1 MKKAFVLL
9 ALSLA
14 ALSSLA
20 DSRNVHYRG
29 YRIGDSGI
37 FTDQTRI
44 AGLPFAASNV
54 GQQGSKELTASQIPG
69 QKIVRWWAYQSESNS
84 EPYYQ
89 NEVKVAD
96 GDYSLLWTYDTVK
109 YDPVNVVVDYEYI
122 KYNLSYNA
130 NGGSYEPS
138 TDNNIIYTNGVSIAS
153 SNGVTR
159 VGYTWSGWTNDLTPG
174 VVWMGGE
181 TVTGASLGVTAT
193 YDDFNVVL
201 RAKWTPKTYTV
212 TLNANGGSVSPES
225 KSVTYDATYGD
236 LPVPTRPGYAF
247 DGWYTIGESKVT
259 AGTKVLITA
268 AQTLYAHWTA
278 NNYTVSFNA
287 NGGTGSM
294 ANQSFVY
301 DEAKNLTSN
310 SFVKTGYSFGGWAT
324 APASTC
330 EYGDGEL
337 VKNLT
342 ATANGTVTLYA
353 VWTPI
358 TYTISFDGNGAD
370 SGSVGNIA
378 ATYDVEYPLP
388 DNGFERTGRSFKAW
402 RLGSDGDTY
411 NVGDS
416 VSNLTTTAGDTVT
429 FYAFWTEPRYIAFHG
444 NGADNSDAMADDMMM
459 FDGIETKPLVPNE
472 FEKTG
477 YTFVGWATNETDAAA
492 LKCAYTNC
500 EDVISTN
507 LWMDVCETNDFYAVW
522 QTNKYTV
529 IFNAN
534 GGWGSMANQEFVYDQ
549 AQYLPSRDTKIT
561 SNLDFQ
567 GWATNSTGDVVFR
580 EVVDPVSNLTVVAD
594 GVIMLY
600 AVWDNSELSKAM
612 HCDNLSWE
620 QSDPTEIT
628 VKWNACIGAEEGY
641 NPSDSS
647 PSGSSVCAIV
657 PDDKDAS
664 CVMKPLGVS
673 GAGKLSFWYKMS
685 SQDASLYWLSCKTN
699 SSSSVTIEPKTTWTR
714 FGPID
719 IEYIE
724 YVDLTFV
731 LNNSSSAG
739 TEYKVW
745 IDQMKWEPEGEDKK
759 PSVYTN
765 DVPTAV
771 TGLVYDGKEKTGV
784 IAGYGYTV
792 GYTISGNVAT
802 NAGNYVA
809 TATPDAYCVWPDG
822 SSDAM
827 KINWSIAKATYDMSG
842 VTFDGATFVVD
853 GDPKYIEISGTLPDG
868 VNVSYSGNGETEPG
882 VYTVTASF
890 TGDTDNYELIQDMT
904 ATMTIEKRRVAI
916 PSAMLDLVYD
926 GLAKTGVVA
935 SVGYTLSDN
944 VATNAGNY
952 EATAT
957 LADWYVW
964 DDGTPDE
971 QKIQWSI
978 AKATYD
984 MSGVT
989 FTNATFVA
997 DGEAHSI
1004 YVSGDLPEGVEVLS
1018 YSGNDKIEPGTYTVT
1033 ASFTGDADNY
1043 EPIADMTA
1051 TMTITRGSGPN
1062 PDAADLVL
1070 HPDGEPSLDAFTAE
1084 KAATYVG
1091 WLRDGSG
1098 RIAAQLTVKT
1108 SAAKSGKAAKSTITV
1123 TPVGGKK
1130 YTLKTTVQPGGN
1142 PTDEFGITYGAL
1154 GLTGTVE
1161 GFSVEASADVAK
1173 SKDATVKALAGK
1185 IPVGTYTFIVETDD
1199 GTAVF
1204 SAIIAKN
1211 GKTKVQ
1217 GFLGNGTKVSV
1228 SATGSLGDTYF
1239 AVPVVVSKSKVSF
1252 GFVLWIPLAGGSP
1265 VFVGAIGTSWQ
1276 ALRTGGAYALADGVH
1291 VFDFVELPTFR
1302 SYIAAVD
1309 GTPVAPVGEKFTV
1322 SGSKWAFSKT
1332 SGKLKVVDGF
1342 LSIVAN
1348 GEPSN
1353 LSGLKLTYTA
1363 KTGLVKGSFKLYY
1376 MEGGKVKFDK
1386 VTITGAVVDGVFM
1399 GSGTVKKLG
1408 SFAVWAE

>member
-1 MKKAFVLL
+1 MKKTFVLL

-14 ALSSLA
+14 ALSSFA
-20 DSRNVHYRG
+20 ASRSVYYKG

-44 AGLPFAASNV
+44 SGLPFAASDI
-54 GQQGSKELTASQIPG
+54 GLQGSKELTASQIPG

-84 EPYYQ
+84 EPHYQ

-130 NGGSYEPS
+130 NGGSFTPS

-159 VGYTWSGWTNDLTPG
+159 VGYTWSGWTNDLTTT
-174 VVWMGGE
+174 VWMGGE

-225 KSVTYDATYGD
+225 TSVTYDATYGD
-236 LPVPTRPGYAF
+236 LPTPTRMGYAF

-278 NNYTVSFNA
+278 NNFTVLFDA

-294 ANQSFVY
+294 SNQSFVY

-324 APASTC
+324 APTAAS
-330 EYGDGEL
+330 EYGDGQS

-388 DNGFERTGRSFKAW
+388 DNGFERAGRSFKAW
-402 RLGSDGDTY
+402 LLGSDGDTY

-444 NGADNSDAMADDMMM
+444 NGADNADAMADDMMM

-522 QTNKYTV
+522 QTNEYTV
-529 IFNAN
+529 IFNPN
-534 GGWGSMANQEFVYDQ
+534 GGWGSMDDQEFVYDQ
-549 AQYLPSRDTKIT
+549 ALPLSKLIDGTISST
-561 SNLDFQ
+561 LGFL
-567 GWATNSTGDVVFR
+567 GWATNSTGAEVFGDG
-580 EVVDPVSNLTVVAD
+580 ETVSNLTAVSD
-594 GVIMLY
+594 GAIMLY
-600 AVWDNSELSKAM
+600 AVWKNGELSKAM
-612 HCDNLSWE
+612 HCDNLSWK
-620 QSDPTEIT
+620 QGSS
-628 VKWNACIGAEEGY
+628 GAGEWTIDGEGY
-641 NPSDSS
+641 KA
-647 PSGSSVCAIV
+647 SGSSVRAIV
-657 PDDKDAS
+657 PGDEDKS
-664 CVMKPLGVS
+664 RVLSISEETTG
-673 GAGKLSFWYKMS
+673 GAGKLSFMYKMS
-685 SQDASLYWLSCKTN
+685 SQDASLCWLSCKTN
-699 SSSSVTIEPKTTWTR
+699 ASSPLVIIEPKTTWTQ

-719 IEYIE
+719 IEDIKD
-724 YVDLTFV
+724 VDLTFW
-731 LNNSSSAG
+731 LGGSTSFSD
-739 TEYKVW
+739 EYTVW

-759 PSVYTN
+759 PTVYTN
-765 DVPTAV
+765 TVPSAV
-771 TGLVYDGKEKTGV
+771 TGLVYDGTEKTGV
-784 IAGYGYTV
+784 QAGYGYTV

-822 SSDAM
+822 SSNAM
-827 KINWSIAKATYDMSG
+827 EFNWSIAKAEYDMSG
-842 VTFDGATFVVD
+842 VMFTNATFVVD
-853 GDPKYIEISGTLPDG
+853 GEPKSIAVVTNTLPEG
-868 VNVSYSGNGETEPG
+868 VEVDYYDGNGQTEPG
-882 VYTVTASF
+882 VYTVTAKF
-890 TGDTDNYELIQDMT
+890 KGDAVNYEPIADMT

-916 PSAMLDLVYD
+916 PSAMFDLVYD

-944 VATNAGNY
+944 VATNAGEY
-952 EATAT
+952 GATAT
-957 LADWYVW
+957 LAAWYVW
-964 DDGTPDE
+964 TDGTTDE
-971 QKIQWSI
+971 QTIQWSI
-978 AKATYD
+978 AKARYD

-989 FTNATFVA
+989 LTNATFVA

-1004 YVSGDLPEGVEVLS
+1004 YVSGDLPDGVEVS
-1018 YSGNDKIEPGTYTVT
+1018 YSGNDAKTPGTYTVT
-1033 ASFTGDADNY
+1033 ASFTGDAVNY

-1051 TMTITRGSGPN
+1051 TMTITGGSGPN

-1070 HPDGEPSLDAFTAE
+1070 HPDGEPSLNAFTAE
-1084 KAATYVG
+1084 KAETYVG

-1098 RIAAQLTVKT
+1098 SIAAQITVKT
-1108 SAAKSGKAAKSTITV
+1108 SAAKSGKASKSTITV

-1142 PTDEFGITYGAL
+1142 PMDEFGITYGAL
-1154 GLTGTVE
+1154 GLAGTLK
-1161 GFSVEASADVAK
+1161 GFAVEASADVAK
-1173 SKDATVKALAGK
+1173 SKDASVKALAGK
-1185 IPVGTYTFIVETDD
+1185 IPVGTYTFVVETGD

-1204 SAIIAKN
+1204 SATVDKK
-1211 GKTKVQ
+1211 GKTRVQ

-1265 VFVGAIGTSWQ
+1265 VFVGAIGSSWQ
-1276 ALRTGGAYALADGVH
+1276 ALRAGGAIAMSNGIHA
-1291 VFDFVELPTFR
+1291 FDFEAPTFR
-1302 SYIAAVD
+1302 SYIAAV
-1309 GTPVAPVGEKFTV
+1309 GSTPVAPVGEAFTV
-1322 SGSKWAFSKT
+1322 SGSKWVFAKT
-1332 SGKLKVVDGF
+1332 SGKLKVVDGV
-1342 LSIVAN
+1342 LSVVAN

-1353 LSGLKLTYTA
+1353 LSGLKLTHTA

-1376 MEGGKVKFDK
+1376 MDGGKIKSDK
-1386 VTITGAVVDGVFM
+1386 VTIVGVVAEGVFM
-1399 GSGTVKKLG
+1399 GNGTVKKLG